1 MNEHIRI
8 LHLEDERDFSE
19 LIHSLL
25 QKEGIDAEI
34 ILAANRA
41 EFEAALDRE
50 RFDLILADYLLPDYD
65 GLQALRRVRA
75 GDTEIPFLLVSGTIG
90 EEAAIESLKNGAT
103 DYVLKMH
110 PERLLPAMRRAIDE
124 AREKQK
130 RRKIEIELLSQR
142 KAAEEMLRESE
153 EQYRLVFDGNPVPMW
168 IFDQESLRF
177 LEINDAAVQY
187 YGYSREEFLSMTLK
201 DLRPPEEVPGLIE
214 YLHTLVHNPAPAKF
228 GFAGVWKHRRKSGSC
243 VEVEIK
249 WSPIS
254 FKGQRAFLTLA
265 TDVTE
270 RKRLEHRDKALSKL
284 GKSLSSATSPKQAA
298 EIIHAITD
306 DLFRSDVFTLDLYS
320 EEENR
325 VYPVLNQDTDRTGRR
340 FYIPTE
346 TKGRPP
352 SQRARRVITQ
362 GAELELRK
370 EPLQMPSDTIPIGDV
385 SRPSASLMLVPIRDR
400 TKVLGVLSIQSYA
413 LNAYDASDLNALQA
427 LADHCGGALER
438 ISAESALH
446 HSEMLFHS
454 IWENSVDGMR
464 LTDSEGTI
472 IAVNEAFCQ
481 LVGLPRYELEGEPLT
496 VIYAESQQPER
507 ILQKYRERFRSR
519 IIEKQIERRLTLR
532 NGNVVTLEDTNSF
545 VEITGQPPLLLGLF
559 RDITAQKKLEEQLRQ
574 SQKMEAIGQLAGGVA
589 HDFNNILTVIHGH
602 ASLLLSNS
610 TLTGTSVRSAQQI
623 GQAAERAAALTR
635 QLLTFSRRQVIQPRS
650 LDLNEVISNMTR
662 MLGRLLGEDV
672 ALQLQYSP
680 QPAWVKADAS
690 MMEQVLLNLAVNA
703 RDAMPKGGKLTIR
716 IGFESLQT
724 GEEARHPD
732 ARPGRFVC
740 LTASDTGCGI
750 FPEILP
756 RIFEP
761 FFTTKEVGKGTGLG
775 LATVYGILKQHDGWI
790 EVDSEPARGSTFR
803 VFLPM
808 ASRPAGMTDD
818 DHSAEAAV
826 RGGNETILVVEDE
839 LPVRELVCSLL
850 SARGYKI
857 LQAESG
863 AKALELW
870 KTTKEKIDLVL
881 TDLVMPDRVN
891 GRELAEKLW
900 TERPKLKVIFTSGYS
915 ADVVGN
921 DFVLRDGLNYLQK
934 PYHPIKLAR
943 AVRECLDAV
952 N

>member
-1 MNEHIRI
+1 MNEPIRI
-8 LHLEDERDFSE
+8 LHLEDDRDFSE
-19 LIHSLL
+19 LVQSLL
-25 QKEGIDAEI
+25 QKEGIEAEVV
-34 ILAANRA
+34 LAHNRT
-41 EFEAALDRE
+41 EFETALTRG

-65 GLQALRRVRA
+65 GLRALRRVRELDA
-75 GDTEIPFLLVSGTIG
+75 EIPFLLVSGTIG
-90 EEAAIESLKNGAT
+90 EDAAIESLRNGAT
-103 DYVLKMH
+103 DYVLKIRL
-110 PERLLPAMRRAIDE
+110 ERLPPAIRRAIE
-124 AREKQK
+124 EVRERQE
-130 RRKIEIELLSQR
+130 RRRIETELQSHR
-142 KAAEEMLRESE
+142 KATQETLRQSE

-177 LEINDAAVQY
+177 LEVNDAAVQH
-187 YGYSREEFLSMTLK
+187 YGFSHEEFLSMTLA
-201 DLRPPEEVPGLIE
+201 DLRPPEDVPALIE
-214 YLHTLVHNPAPAKF
+214 YLHTLVQNPAPPKL
-228 GFAGVWKHRRKSGSC
+228 GLAGVWKHRRKNGIC

-320 EEENR
+320 EEEDR
-325 VYPVLNQDTDRTGRR
+325 VYPVLNQDTDRSGRR
-340 FYIPTE
+340 FYIATE
-346 TKGRPP
+346 GKGRAP
-352 SQRARRVITQ
+352 SQRARRIITQ
-362 GAELELRK
+362 GAELDLRK
-370 EPLQMPSDTIPIGDV
+370 EPLVMPSDTIPMGDV

-400 TKVLGVLSIQSYA
+400 TKVFGILSIQSYT
-413 LNAYDASDLNALQA
+413 LNAYDEADLNALQA

-438 ISAESALH
+438 IRAESALH

-472 IAVNEAFCQ
+472 IAVNEAFCE
-481 LVGLPRYELEGEPLT
+481 LVGLPRQELEGKPFT
-496 VIYAESQQPER
+496 VIYADSQQPDR

-519 IIEKQIERRLTLR
+519 VIEKHIERRLTLR
-532 NGNVVTLEDTNSF
+532 NGSVVTFEDTNSF
-545 VEITGQPPLLLGLF
+545 VEISGQPPLLLGLF
-559 RDITAQKKLEEQLRQ
+559 RDITGQKKLEEQLRQ

-602 ASLLLSNS
+602 ASLLLSNT
-610 TLTGTSVRSAQQI
+610 TLTGSSVRSAQQI

-650 LDLNEVISNMTR
+650 LDLNEVVSNMTR

-703 RDAMPKGGKLTIR
+703 RDAMPKGGKLTVK
-716 IGFESLQT
+716 IGLEEFQA
-724 GEEARHPD
+724 GNEARHPD
-732 ARPGRFVC
+732 ARPGCFVC
-740 LTASDTGCGI
+740 LSASDTGCGI
-750 FPEILP
+750 TSEILP

-775 LATVYGILKQHDGWI
+775 LATVYGIIKQHDGWI
-790 EVDSEPARGSTFR
+790 EVDSEPSRGSTFR
-803 VFLPM
+803 VFLPVG
-808 ASRPAGMTDD
+808 AKLAGATDEP
-818 DHSAEAAV
+818 SAEAPV

-839 LPVRELVCSLL
+839 SPVRELVCSLL

-870 KTTKEKIDLVL
+870 KTTKDKIDLVL

-934 PYHPIKLAR
+934 PYHPTKLAR
-943 AVRECLDAV
+943 AVRECLDAI